1 MPSVYP
7 GSEVTLPA
15 TAMGTR
21 PKWMEWQSSG
31 NAGGTAN
38 LPSGHRRAVVRQG
51 NSRQSVDYYVVPIS
65 TQSTEAQW
73 QATIFAP
80 NGSHIFADGLKGIPT
95 IGTPTV
101 RLSPDAPSKAVLQ
114 IPVGYGARNIM
125 SDTFAGWSDGHAEKV
140 DRGME
145 LTVEFRRPDGT
156 MAQVFRG
163 MIYQVDSGETITIT
177 AYDRLMDLY
186 QFSDQYQSHMGRTS
200 QTLNRSAIL
209 QYAYRYIAGASPGAI
224 LAALVT
230 SRLKIS
236 ASAYQTERSN
246 WNVASSPSIRTAY
259 WALYSLPSYG
269 GVSPKA
275 GSRIKAI
282 QFTAITGYNGYG
294 GDISVY
300 AGLYRISNGQVSY
313 AYGGDPLYYE
323 LPSAS
328 ASSADYTETELTI
341 NVDWEIPSPAGE
353 YFIALFIDASI
364 RGFVKCATSSHICAT
379 TYHKKSVLD
388 LRAPSSLSAY
398 TAGPIPAWVTGQPT
412 YYFEP
417 GIIFDYTDTVQG
429 SDIVITENY
438 VDVPKQDVTTPSNAC
453 ATTVDPAYQLYIDYM
468 IASATEL
475 LTVATEL
482 VTAAGLTPDLAAGAS
497 IGATTFYQT
506 STFDYLTCIQEILR
520 GGNYGIRAS
529 ITEPGKA
536 EIYPRNTIDDT
547 PAAELTTAP
556 YGTGER
562 KVVSHQLTAHW
573 MAEKATQAMIAE
585 NATSSGLPIAL
596 ETDDALLDGSL
607 VKALQTPLRGMTADS
622 TMGTHLLMAVSAG
635 GKVNQLHTNIIEGT
649 MVLAGYR
656 TDIWNLSGDRVG
668 GKPVTITVPEYGAHG
683 IAVPTEIELGNG
695 CTRVSLDNIRGAD
708 RSEQARSMGL
718 TQDAISNNASQ
729 IPATAYIFAR
739 FDDYATEQS
748 GVTPGTVTSV
758 EFIADGGSVLA
769 TQNDTNYIR
778 TVTDAVGYLHICA
791 VLPASVTGYAANTPV
806 TQVRFTM
813 DGTARTAVLDNP
825 KYALAGQAM
834 HADIRV
840 RRSA

>member
-21 PKWMEWQSSG
+21 PKWLEWQSSG

-51 NSRQSVDYYVVPIS
+51 DSRQSVDYYVVPIS
-65 TQSTEAQW
+65 TQGTEAQW

-163 MIYQVDSGETITIT
+163 MIYQVDSGETVTIT

-186 QFSDQYQSHMGRTS
+186 QFSDQYQSTQGRKE
-200 QTLNRSAIL
+200 QTLNRVSITTL
-209 QYAYRYIAGASPGAI
+209 YYRYIAGAEPGLIMRAI
-224 LAALVT
+224 TT
-230 SRLKIS
+230 S
-236 ASAYQTERSN
+236 T
-246 WNVASSPSIRTAY
+246 IRIDPLNAMDQQ
-259 WALYSLPSYG
+259 LNLGIYSTSYG
-269 GVSPKA
+269 GWSWMYKLSDLTVSSPPAQGERIKKLRTKIWRSSNKRMRVSFYIAHKDDTGTYDLDWDKITEITVA
-275 GSRIKAI
+275 GSGVQIIEADTDYTISRDLSELYII
-282 QFTAITGYNGYG
+282 LNIDVDYNSTSTSQG
-294 GDISVY
+294 VY
-300 AGLYRISNGQVSY
+300 VGSTKFNTIR
-313 AYGGDPLYYE
+313 AYYY
-323 LPSAS
+323 LQGSPSA
-328 ASSADYTETELTI
+328 L
-341 NVDWEIPSPAGE
+341 
-353 YFIALFIDASI
+353 
-364 RGFVKCATSSHICAT
+364 
-379 TYHKKSVLD
+379 
-388 LRAPSSLSAY
+388 LRAWNYRQSPWGSEFPELSIDFDRDHI
-398 TAGPIPAWVTGQPT
+398 IPNN
-412 YYFEP
+412 
-417 GIIFDYTDTVQG
+417 
-429 SDIVITENY
+429 SIVINGNEIG
-438 VDVPKQDVTTPSNAC
+438 VPVSSVPLPAEAYEYSN
-453 ATTVDPAYQLYIDYM
+453 DPAYKLDVDYQ

-506 STFDYLTCIQEILR
+506 STYDYLTCIQEILR

-556 YGTGER
+556 DGTGER

-573 MAEKATQAMIAE
+573 MAEKATQAMVAE

-778 TVTDAVGYLHICA
+778 TVEDAVGYLHICA